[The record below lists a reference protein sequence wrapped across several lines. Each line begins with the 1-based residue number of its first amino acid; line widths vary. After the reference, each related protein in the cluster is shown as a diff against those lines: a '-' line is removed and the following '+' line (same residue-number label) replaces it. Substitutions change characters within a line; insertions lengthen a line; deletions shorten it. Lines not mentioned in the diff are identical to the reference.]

1 MNVIKPDKLIR
12 TNKDLVFW
20 TMWTMWLVTNFIVAS
35 MSKYV
40 TISNLVFIVLF
51 IVLILLKSY
60 NTKFADWLIKE
71 R

>member
-1 MNVIKPDKLIR
+1 MNIIKLDKLIR

-20 TMWTMWLVTNFIVAS
+20 TMWTMWLVTNLIVAS

-40 TISNLVFIVLF
+40 TIINFVFIVLF
-51 IVLILLKSY
+51 VILILLKSY

>member
-20 TMWTMWLVTNFIVAS
+20 TMWTMWLVTNFIVVS

>member
-20 TMWTMWLVTNFIVAS
+20 TMWTMWLVTNLIVAS